1 MKRLVA
7 ILFLFVG
14 FALMLLGAVFVFR
27 IHVVAFPRQRSTLRL
42 YLAYCAQLGAYPRGL
57 GNQAVGTLPLA
68 VRRGWPGGRA
78 MRRLTWLNKITGAN
92 AGGPRRLAIPS
103 LWAARIAQFWR

>member
-1 MKRLVA
+1 
-7 ILFLFVG
+7 
-14 FALMLLGAVFVFR
+14 
-27 IHVVAFPRQRSTLRL
+27 
-42 YLAYCAQLGAYPRGL
+42 
-57 GNQAVGTLPLA
+57 
-68 VRRGWPGGRA
+68 